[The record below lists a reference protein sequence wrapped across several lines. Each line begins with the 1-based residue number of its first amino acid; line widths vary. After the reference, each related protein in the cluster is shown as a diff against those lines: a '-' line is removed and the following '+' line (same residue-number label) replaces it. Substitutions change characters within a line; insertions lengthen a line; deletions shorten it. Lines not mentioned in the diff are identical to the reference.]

1 MHITKVYFIQL
12 VRKIKYVEFED
23 RPDNFFIKNLSECE
37 SFSARRLINEFP
49 TQNWKI

>member
-12 VRKIKYVEFED
+12 VRKINYVEFED
-23 RPDNFFIKNLSECE
+23 RPDNFFFIKYLSECE

-49 TQNWKI
+49 TKN